1 MIDFVQLSS
10 GVAMTKRIGLDSLA
24 DRGNGQNA
32 QLSIQQVVFHAA
44 KPLALVTLPKLD
56 YVMRRFLLNQVSQRH
71 R

>member
-10 GVAMTKRIGLDSLA
+10 GVAMAKRIGLDSLV

-44 KPLALVTLPKLD
+44 KTLGAG
-56 YVMRRFLLNQVSQRH
+56 H
-71 R
+71 AT